1 MNKSMKPMKP
11 IAALQ
16 RPLTEEEKKDQM
28 MRAFIQ
34 KKASLAEGILFNLMQ
49 GLGFIPQAEDLE
61 NIVSCCNDIAD
72 EFMSV
77 IYKVDIAEKEEEE
90 EGE

>member
-1 MNKSMKPMKP
+1 MKP

-49 GLGFIPQAEDLE
+49 GLGFIPQAEDVE
-61 NIVSCCNDIAD
+61 NIVSSCNDIAD

-77 IYKVDIAEKEEEE
+77 IYKMDIAEKEEE
-90 EGE
+90 